1 MDGSMNYRTSY
12 QRFVLA
18 KEGEH
23 NILFTEQLAIADTI
37 WIKTPNDFEKANP
50 SWTETPYNIETARA
64 IWDDFVEKGWTK
76 SRWVTSNETT
86 IVNGKEK

>member
-1 MDGSMNYRTSY
+1 M
-12 QRFVLA
+12 

-23 NILFTEQLAIADTI
+23 NILFTEQHEVPDTI

-50 SWTETPYNIETARA
+50 SWTETPYNTETARA

-76 SRWVTSNETT
+76 SRWTTSNETT
-86 IVNGKEK
+86 IVNEKEK